1 MAAECPQWFRRES
14 HVMACEYRDDLPNL
28 ITSKFTPSYVTVYD
42 QELTLSSYGAGISE
56 IAFPSVLQVT
66 DFNGR
71 H

>member
-1 MAAECPQWFRRES
+1 
-14 HVMACEYRDDLPNL
+14 MACEYRDDLPNL